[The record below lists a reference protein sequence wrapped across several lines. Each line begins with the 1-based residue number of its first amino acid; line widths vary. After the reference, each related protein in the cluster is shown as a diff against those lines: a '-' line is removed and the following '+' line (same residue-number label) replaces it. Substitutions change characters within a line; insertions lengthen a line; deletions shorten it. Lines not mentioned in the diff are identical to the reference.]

1 MYDEQHLVKQ
11 EGQVSDN
18 RYKMKTAESSLK
30 AISAHLCI
38 SEEAA
43 TSFVIESWVGIEWSP
58 VICNVKTSQ
67 ALRLTCCW
75 KCWKGGNKYS
85 LPLGV
90 MEPQPTSKSKWVGEP
105 D

>member
-1 MYDEQHLVKQ
+1 
-11 EGQVSDN
+11 
-18 RYKMKTAESSLK
+18 MKIAESSLK

-58 VICNVKTSQ
+58 VRCKVKTSQ
-67 ALRLTCCW
+67 VPRLTCFW
-75 KCWKGGNKYS
+75 KCWKGGKKHS

-90 MEPQPTSKSKWVGEP
+90 MEPQPTSKSKWVGEH